1 MSFSS
6 DYSDHSSI
14 DSSNESQ
21 PESNHIQSDSSFSLS
36 SSSESESSYSDD
48 ESVKPR
54 NRVIESEIENET
66 NEHINEND
74 IEQDIENEIENE
86 IENVNNEIEPENLN
100 EHVIEDTFEEVSS
113 DDEPP
118 KEIKE
123 PPKPKRRA
131 TKKKSFEALD
141 PELYGLRRSSRTKV
155 QPKRYEDEYIDNI
168 DNNTDVTYDD
178 NSGSDYSSSHRYTR
192 KNKTRKTTTQ
202 RKRKSYNTTSRT
214 SSRASSYEYGSEV
227 EYTEASS
234 SSDDDWGAKPSKSRR
249 KRSRRSSK
257 STDRMEVSSIVEGL
271 RYSSRTRSVKNYDES
286 QFDEELGLTEED
298 LVVKKKTKKIP
309 AYEIVQDEEGDVI
322 EGVFDFRYDNKEE
335 YLEEDEDDPMK
346 FIQVVEFYI
355 KWKGWSHLHNTWER
369 YDNLRDYKGFRKV
382 DNFIKQKVN
391 PDRDYRNDKFI
402 TGDQLE
408 QYNINLEIERDMIK
422 DYQSV
427 DRVISYREVQP
438 TDDYPHGI
446 QYLCKWKRLPYCD
459 STWEYV
465 ELISDNFQDK
475 IDDYLDRQQNQLV
488 PHKSRHYTKDN
499 RPKFDKLVKQPEY
512 MKKGGELRDY
522 QLTGVNWMAYLWCN
536 NNNGILADEMGLGK
550 TVQSISFLSY
560 LFHTMHIYGPFLVV
574 VPLSTISSWQKEF
587 ERWAPDMNVIVYSG
601 DSVSRGTIRDFEFLL
616 PTKSKEKKY
625 KFNVLLTT
633 YELIIKDHQ
642 YLGDVRW
649 TYLAVDEAHRLK
661 NRDSQLHEIL
671 KEFHNANRLL
681 ITGTPLQN
689 NVDELYSLVRFIMPD
704 EFSDL
709 ENFEISTD
717 ADTEMRIRQLH
728 ERLKPYMLRRL
739 KKDVEKSLPTKTERV
754 LRVEL
759 SHMQVHYYKHILTKN
774 FSALNKGVAGQ
785 GQFSLLNIAMELKKA
800 SNHPFLFPGA
810 EVITDNREEQLKGL
824 IMNSGKMVLLDK
836 LLQRLKSD
844 GHRVLIF
851 SQMVRMLDI
860 LSDYLVLRGY
870 TYQRLDGSVGS
881 EARKKAIEHYNAEGS
896 PDFIFLLSTKAGGL
910 GLNLETADT
919 VIIFDSDW
927 NPQNDLQ
934 AMARAHRIGQKNHV
948 NVYRFVSKGTI
959 EEEILDR
966 AKKKMVLEYCIIKQM
981 DTSGETLLQKSSK
994 KSKHADQFNKEEL
1007 QSILK
1012 FGAQKMFSEDAGTE
1026 KLEEM
1031 NLDEIL
1037 ERAEHTET
1045 TESMN
1050 LSEASAEF
1058 LEQFKVA
1065 DFGVNDLTWEEI
1077 IPEEERKKLEEE
1089 ERQEELMYAA
1099 RRRAAAPT
1107 YGEKNGGD
1115 EDGEQNDEQNE
1126 DAPRKRRRR
1135 ASRTKKKNEN
1145 TDFLTEKDVRALV
1158 KSIQRFGDI
1167 NLRYDDIVK
1176 DADLENKDH
1185 DVVISTY
1192 EGLYNFCEE
1201 SVRNNEANNENE
1213 SSTST
1218 RKTKSVLV
1226 SYEGVNN
1233 INATQLLQ
1241 RVNDLTLLNKRLKDA
1256 PKLNN
1261 FRLSSTLKPVNNWNC
1276 KWGQKD
1282 DSLLLVGIYKHGFSY
1297 WDKIQQDETLDFK
1310 DKFFLGNNQEFEDED
1325 RLLPKSVH
1333 LNRRA
1338 EYLLKTL
1345 TEEMNSNKSRPRT
1358 HSKQHRASA
1367 SKRQS
1372 QEKPNMVANSASVS
1386 KHKSSKSKSSKSA
1399 SKRVKKEVEE
1409 EEEEGEL
1416 EEIDEESDYSSMDE
1430 RDCKERMRPVKR
1442 ELKALKDK
1450 SNNYSGKKKADFI
1463 KGRVKAIGDMIHTIT
1478 GSISSRHKR
1487 EKLESHLWKFAS
1499 WFWPNENNSISS
1511 SKLRALYTRLESLQT
1526 PNNNTTSSPS
1536 NDARRR
1542 NYSNSSLT
1550 SNDHPHSSSE
1560 KKSSSYRDLS
1570 RKNSTGSTASN
1581 SLSKR
1586 YLPSDKESTSSHKR
1600 YKITPS
1606 SRHSSYDD
1614 SKRGSLSRTNSIS
1627 TRASDYEESP
1637 KYSGGVGKPSVN
1649 SYHHHSSSRYY
1660 KHTKSHNYESGPEK

>member
-1 MSFSS
+1 M
-6 DYSDHSSI
+6 
-14 DSSNESQ
+14 
-21 PESNHIQSDSSFSLS
+21 
-36 SSSESESSYSDD
+36 DD
-48 ESVKPR
+48 E
-54 NRVIESEIENET
+54 I
-66 NEHINEND
+66 D
-74 IEQDIENEIENE
+74 
-86 IENVNNEIEPENLN
+86 NLTP
-100 EHVIEDTFEEVSS
+100 IEDTFEEVST
-113 DDEPP
+113 DEEQ
-118 KEIKE
+118 KIAKE
-123 PPKPKRRA
+123 PPKPKKRA

-178 NSGSDYSSSHRYTR
+178 NSGSDYSSSHKYTR
-192 KNKTRKTTTQ
+192 KNKTRRTTQ
-202 RKRKSYNTTSRT
+202 RKRKIYNTSSRT

-234 SSDDDWGAKPSKSRR
+234 SSDDDWGAKPTKSRR

-257 STDRMEVSSIVEGL
+257 STDRQEISTIVEGI

-298 LVVKKKTKKIP
+298 LVVKKKTKKLP

-322 EGVFDFRYDNKEE
+322 EGVFDFKYDNKDE
-335 YLEEDEDDPMK
+335 YLEEDDDDPLK
-346 FIQVVEFYI
+346 YIQVVEFLI

-369 YDNLRDYKGFRKV
+369 FNDLKQYKGFRKV
-382 DNFIKQKVN
+382 ENYVKQKIN

-408 QYNINLEIERDMIK
+408 QYNINLEIERDMLK

-438 TDDYPHGI
+438 TDEYPHGI
-446 QYLCKWKRLPYCD
+446 QYLCKWKRLPYCE

-488 PHKSRHYTKDN
+488 PHKSKHYTKDN
-499 RPKFDKLVKQPEY
+499 RPKFDKLLKQPDY

-560 LFHTMHIYGPFLVV
+560 LFHTMQIYGPFLVV

-587 ERWAPDMNVIVYSG
+587 ERWAPDMNVVVYSG
-601 DSVSRGTIRDFEFLL
+601 DSVSRGTIREFEFLL

-633 YELIIKDHQ
+633 YELIIKDRQ
-642 YLGDVRW
+642 YLGEVRW

-671 KEFHNANRLL
+671 KDFHNANRLL

-728 ERLKPYMLRRL
+728 ERLKPFMLRRL

-774 FSALNKGVAGQ
+774 FSALNKGIVGQ

-810 EVITDNREEQLKGL
+810 EVMTDNREEQLKGL

-981 DTSGETLLQKSSK
+981 DTSGENLLQKTNKTTKRS
-994 KSKHADQFNKEEL
+994 DQFSKEEL
-1007 QSILK
+1007 QAILK

-1045 TESMN
+1045 TEAMN

-1099 RRRAAAPT
+1099 RKRAAAQNHSS
-1107 YGEKNGGD
+1107 EKNSEEAEQDQTD
-1115 EDGEQNDEQNE
+1115 E
-1126 DAPRKRRRR
+1126 APRKRRRR
-1135 ASRTKKKNEN
+1135 ASKTKKKNTNEN
-1145 TDFLTEKDVRALV
+1145 SDFLTEKDVRALV

-1176 DADLENKDH
+1176 DADLEMKDH
-1185 DVVISTY
+1185 DLIISTY

-1201 SVRNNEANNENE
+1201 SVNNNEANNNENE
-1213 SSTST
+1213 NSTST
-1218 RKTKSVLV
+1218 KKPKAILV

-1233 INATQLLQ
+1233 INATQFLQ
-1241 RVNDLTLLNKRLKDA
+1241 RVNDLTMLNKRLKDV

-1261 FRLSSTLKPVNNWNC
+1261 FRFSSTLKPVNNWNC

-1282 DSLLLVGIYKHGFSY
+1282 DSLLLVGIYKHGFGY

-1310 DKFFLGNNQEFEDED
+1310 DKFFLGNNQENEEED

-1338 EYLLKTL
+1338 EYLLKIL
-1345 TEEMNSNKSRPRT
+1345 AEEVNSNKSRTRT
-1358 HSKQHRASA
+1358 NSKQQKAGSGR
-1367 SKRQS
+1367 SKHQS
-1372 QEKPNMVANSASVS
+1372 QEKANLIDSSVS
-1386 KHKSSKSKSSKSA
+1386 VSRHKSKGKSSSSSRSS
-1399 SKRVKKEVEE
+1399 SKKAKREE
-1409 EEEEGEL
+1409 EMNGVE
-1416 EEIDEESDYSSMDE
+1416 DEESDYSSMDE
-1430 RDCKERMRPVKR
+1430 KDCKERMRPVKR

-1463 KGRVKAIGDMIHTIT
+1463 KGRVKAIGDMIQRIT
-1478 GSISSRHKR
+1478 GEISSSPKR
-1487 EKLESHLWKFAS
+1487 EKMENHLWKFAS

-1511 SKLRALYTRLESLQT
+1511 SKLRALYTRLEQSMQT
-1526 PNNNTTSSPS
+1526 SNTNSPPS
-1536 NDARRR
+1536 HDARRR

-1550 SNDHPHSSSE
+1550 SISEHHSRSSTHD
-1560 KKSSSYRDLS
+1560 KKVNSTSHHDQNSKSST
-1570 RKNSTGSTASN
+1570 STFSN
-1581 SLSKR
+1581 SKR
-1586 YLPSDKESTSSHKR
+1586 YLSGGDKENSLGHHSSHKR
-1600 YKITPS
+1600 YKMNPS
-1606 SRHSSYDD
+1606 SSSHHGYDEGG
-1614 SKRGSLSRTNSIS
+1614 SSNRSLSRNNSVS
-1627 TRASDYEESP
+1627 TRASDYEDSP
-1637 KYSGGVGKPSVN
+1637 KYHTKRTKSEEHDKPYIN
-1649 SYHHHSSSRYY
+1649 NYHHHGSTVSSANSLPSKYY
-1660 KHTKSHNYESGPEK
+1660 KHNKSHYESGPEK

>member
-1 MSFSS
+1 M
-6 DYSDHSSI
+6 
-14 DSSNESQ
+14 
-21 PESNHIQSDSSFSLS
+21 
-36 SSSESESSYSDD
+36 
-48 ESVKPR
+48 
-54 NRVIESEIENET
+54 EN
-66 NEHINEND
+66 
-74 IEQDIENEIENE
+74 
-86 IENVNNEIEPENLN
+86 
-100 EHVIEDTFEEVSS
+100 
-113 DDEPP
+113 
-118 KEIKE
+118 
-123 PPKPKRRA
+123 
-131 TKKKSFEALD
+131 
-141 PELYGLRRSSRTKV
+141 Y
-155 QPKRYEDEYIDNI
+155 
-168 DNNTDVTYDD
+168 
-178 NSGSDYSSSHRYTR
+178 
-192 KNKTRKTTTQ
+192 
-202 RKRKSYNTTSRT
+202 
-214 SSRASSYEYGSEV
+214 
-227 EYTEASS
+227 
-234 SSDDDWGAKPSKSRR
+234 
-249 KRSRRSSK
+249 
-257 STDRMEVSSIVEGL
+257 
-271 RYSSRTRSVKNYDES
+271 
-286 QFDEELGLTEED
+286 
-298 LVVKKKTKKIP
+298 
-309 AYEIVQDEEGDVI
+309 
-322 EGVFDFRYDNKEE
+322 
-335 YLEEDEDDPMK
+335 
-346 FIQVVEFYI
+346 
-355 KWKGWSHLHNTWER
+355 
-369 YDNLRDYKGFRKV
+369 
-382 DNFIKQKVN
+382 IKQKIN

-402 TGDQLE
+402 TQDQLE
-408 QYNINLEIERDMIK
+408 QYNVNLEIERDMLK

-427 DRVISYREVQP
+427 DRVICSRDVEP
-438 TDDYPHGI
+438 TDEYPHGI

-465 ELISDNFQDK
+465 ELISDNYQDK
-475 IDDYLDRQQNQLV
+475 IDEYLDRQQNQLV
-488 PHKSRHYTKDN
+488 PHKSKHYTRDN
-499 RPKFDKLVKQPEY
+499 RPKFDKLLKQPEY

-587 ERWAPDMNVIVYSG
+587 ERWAPDMNVVVYSG

-616 PTKSKEKKY
+616 PTKGKEKKY

-633 YELIIKDHQ
+633 YELIIKDRQ
-642 YLGDVRW
+642 YLGEVRW

-671 KEFHNANRLL
+671 KDFHNANRLL

-774 FSALNKGVAGQ
+774 FAALNKGVAGQ

-836 LLQRLKSD
+836 LLSRLKSD

-896 PDFIFLLSTKAGGL
+896 PDFAFLLSTKAGGL

-981 DTSGETLLQKSSK
+981 DTSGENLLQKSTNK
-994 KSKHADQFNKEEL
+994 KSKRADQFNKEEL
-1007 QSILK
+1007 QAILK

-1107 YGEKNGGD
+1107 YSNEKND
-1115 EDGEQNDEQNE
+1115 ENHDEQDQEQNE
-1126 DAPRKRRRR
+1126 EAPRKRRRR
-1135 ASRTKKKNEN
+1135 ASKTSRKKNEN

-1176 DADLENKDH
+1176 DADLEMKDH
-1185 DVVISTY
+1185 DLIVSTY
-1192 EGLYNFCEE
+1192 EGLYSFCEE
-1201 SVRNNEANNENE
+1201 SIQQNNNEANENE
-1213 SSTST
+1213 TSSS
-1218 RKTKSVLV
+1218 RKSKSVLV

-1233 INATQLLQ
+1233 INATQFLQ

-1256 PKLNN
+1256 NANNKLTL
-1261 FRLSSTLKPVNNWNC
+1261 FRLSSSLKPVNNWNC

-1282 DSLLLVGIYKHGFSY
+1282 DSLLLVGIYKHGFGY
-1297 WDKIQQDETLDFK
+1297 WDKIQKDDTLDFK
-1310 DKFFLGNNQEFEDED
+1310 DKFFLGNNQDFEEED

-1338 EYLLKTL
+1338 EYLLKIL
-1345 TEEMNSNKSRPRT
+1345 AEEMSSNKSRTRT
-1358 HSKQHRASA
+1358 NSKQRAS

-1372 QEKPNMVANSASVS
+1372 QEKTHSVS
-1386 KHKSSKSKSSKSA
+1386 TSVKHANGKSSRSKASHKNSTTSSTSH
-1399 SKRVKKEVEE
+1399 SKNKKPHREMEEGEVGEEDEE
-1409 EEEEGEL
+1409 EEEE
-1416 EEIDEESDYSSMDE
+1416 EEYEEDEESDYSSMDE

-1450 SNNYSGKKKADFI
+1450 SKNYSGKKKADFI
-1463 KGRVKAIGDMIHTIT
+1463 KERVKAIGDLIQTIV
-1478 GSISSRHKR
+1478 GNLSSESKK

-1499 WFWPNENNSISS
+1499 WFWPNENNTISS
-1511 SKLRALYTRLESLQT
+1511 SKLRALYTRLESLQSNNHT
-1526 PNNNTTSSPS
+1526 NHNIHNNSSSNNNTTNTTPTLNHINNHNNHHNINHTNTNTNTNTNNNSYNHNPNHNSIHSNNINNNNNNYNHHHHSISSLS
-1536 NDARRR
+1536 QDNRRR
-1542 NYSNSSLT
+1542 NYSNNSIT
-1550 SNDHPHSSSE
+1550 SNDYSRNHINERS
-1560 KKSSSYRDLS
+1560 SSSYRDLS
-1570 RKNSTGSTASN
+1570 RKSSTGSSASL
-1581 SLSKR
+1581 SYSSKR
-1586 YLPSDKESTSSHKR
+1586 YLPGGDKDSLGSNKR
-1600 YKITPS
+1600 YKMNTGSGS
-1606 SRHSSYDD
+1606 SHHFYDEGSNTN
-1614 SKRGSLSRTNSIS
+1614 SKRSSLSRTNSVS
-1627 TRASDYEESP
+1627 TRASDYEEDIKRSSASP
-1637 KYSGGVGKPSVN
+1637 NINNKPSMN
-1649 SYHHHSSSRYY
+1649 SNYRRHSSNSSKYY
-1660 KHTKSHNYESGPEK
+1660 NKHFKVHNYESGPEK

>member
-1 MSFSS
+1 
-6 DYSDHSSI
+6 
-14 DSSNESQ
+14 
-21 PESNHIQSDSSFSLS
+21 
-36 SSSESESSYSDD
+36 
-48 ESVKPR
+48 
-54 NRVIESEIENET
+54 
-66 NEHINEND
+66 
-74 IEQDIENEIENE
+74 
-86 IENVNNEIEPENLN
+86 
-100 EHVIEDTFEEVSS
+100 
-113 DDEPP
+113 
-118 KEIKE
+118 
-123 PPKPKRRA
+123 
-131 TKKKSFEALD
+131 
-141 PELYGLRRSSRTKV
+141 
-155 QPKRYEDEYIDNI
+155 
-168 DNNTDVTYDD
+168 
-178 NSGSDYSSSHRYTR
+178 
-192 KNKTRKTTTQ
+192 
-202 RKRKSYNTTSRT
+202 
-214 SSRASSYEYGSEV
+214 
-227 EYTEASS
+227 
-234 SSDDDWGAKPSKSRR
+234 
-249 KRSRRSSK
+249 
-257 STDRMEVSSIVEGL
+257 
-271 RYSSRTRSVKNYDES
+271 
-286 QFDEELGLTEED
+286 
-298 LVVKKKTKKIP
+298 
-309 AYEIVQDEEGDVI
+309 
-322 EGVFDFRYDNKEE
+322 
-335 YLEEDEDDPMK
+335 MK
-346 FIQVVEFYI
+346 FVQVVEFYI

-382 DNFIKQKVN
+382 DNYLKQKVN

-465 ELISDNFQDK
+465 ELISDNYQDK

-499 RPKFDKLVKQPEY
+499 RPKFDKLLKQPEY

-560 LFHTMHIYGPFLVV
+560 LFHTMHLYGPFLVV

-642 YLGDVRW
+642 YLGEVRW

-774 FSALNKGVAGQ
+774 FSALNKGIAGQ

-800 SNHPFLFPGA
+800 SNHPFLFQGA

-860 LSDYLVLRGY
+860 LSDYIVLRGY

-994 KSKHADQFNKEEL
+994 KSKRADQFNKEEL

-1050 LSEASAEF
+1050 LTEASAEF

-1107 YGEKNGGD
+1107 YSKEKNED
-1115 EDGEQNDEQNE
+1115 EDQDQNEEQNE

-1135 ASRTKKKNEN
+1135 ASRIKKKNEN
-1145 TDFLTEKDVRALV
+1145 SDFLTEKDVRALV

-1167 NLRYDDIVK
+1167 NIRYDDIVK

-1192 EGLYNFCEE
+1192 EGLYSFCEE
-1201 SVRNNEANNENE
+1201 SIHNNEVNNENE
-1213 SSTST
+1213 NSTST

-1233 INATQLLQ
+1233 INATQFLQ
-1241 RVNDLTLLNKRLKDA
+1241 RVNDLTLLNKRLKDNS
-1256 PKLNN
+1256 KLNN

-1282 DSLLLVGIYKHGFSY
+1282 DSLLLVGIYKHGFGY

-1310 DKFFLGNNQEFEDED
+1310 DKFFLGSNQEFEDED

-1338 EYLLKTL
+1338 EYLLKIL
-1345 TEEMNSNKSRPRT
+1345 TEEMNSNKSRTRT
-1358 HSKQHRASA
+1358 NSKQNSRASR
-1367 SKRQS
+1367 RQS
-1372 QEKPNMVANSASVS
+1372 QEKSNMVANSATVT
-1386 KHKSSKSKSSKSA
+1386 KNRSSKGKTSKSS
-1399 SKRVKKEVEE
+1399 SKRVKKE

-1478 GSISSRHKR
+1478 NTISSRHKR
-1487 EKLESHLWKFAS
+1487 EKLENHLWKFAS

-1511 SKLRALYTRLESLQT
+1511 SKLRVLYTRLEQSLQT
-1526 PNNNTTSSPS
+1526 SNNNTTSSQS
-1536 NDARRR
+1536 HDARRR

-1550 SNDHPHSSSE
+1550 SNDPLHSSNE
-1560 KKSSSYRDLS
+1560 KKSTSYRNIS
-1570 RKNSTGSTASN
+1570 RKNSTESSMSS

-1586 YLPSDKESTSSHKR
+1586 YLPSDKESMNSHKR
-1600 YKITPS
+1600 YKMTS
-1606 SRHSSYDD
+1606 SSHHSSYDEN
-1614 SKRGSLSRTNSIS
+1614 KRSSLSRNNSVS
-1627 TRASDYEESP
+1627 TRASDYEDSP
-1637 KYSGGVGKPSVN
+1637 KYSDKSSVN
-1649 SYHHHSSSRYY
+1649 SYHHHNSSSRYY

>member
-1 MSFSS
+1 
-6 DYSDHSSI
+6 
-14 DSSNESQ
+14 
-21 PESNHIQSDSSFSLS
+21 
-36 SSSESESSYSDD
+36 
-48 ESVKPR
+48 
-54 NRVIESEIENET
+54 
-66 NEHINEND
+66 
-74 IEQDIENEIENE
+74 
-86 IENVNNEIEPENLN
+86 
-100 EHVIEDTFEEVSS
+100 
-113 DDEPP
+113 
-118 KEIKE
+118 
-123 PPKPKRRA
+123 
-131 TKKKSFEALD
+131 
-141 PELYGLRRSSRTKV
+141 
-155 QPKRYEDEYIDNI
+155 
-168 DNNTDVTYDD
+168 
-178 NSGSDYSSSHRYTR
+178 
-192 KNKTRKTTTQ
+192 
-202 RKRKSYNTTSRT
+202 
-214 SSRASSYEYGSEV
+214 
-227 EYTEASS
+227 
-234 SSDDDWGAKPSKSRR
+234 
-249 KRSRRSSK
+249 
-257 STDRMEVSSIVEGL
+257 
-271 RYSSRTRSVKNYDES
+271 
-286 QFDEELGLTEED
+286 
-298 LVVKKKTKKIP
+298 
-309 AYEIVQDEEGDVI
+309 
-322 EGVFDFRYDNKEE
+322 
-335 YLEEDEDDPMK
+335 MK
-346 FIQVVEFYI
+346 FVQVVEFYI

-382 DNFIKQKVN
+382 ENFIKQKVN

-499 RPKFDKLVKQPEY
+499 RPKFDKLLKQPEY

-981 DTSGETLLQKSSK
+981 DTSGETLLQKSNK
-994 KSKHADQFNKEEL
+994 KSKRADQFNKEEL

-1089 ERQEELMYAA
+1089 ERQEELLYAA

-1107 YGEKNGGD
+1107 YGEKNND
-1115 EDGEQNDEQNE
+1115 EDQEQNDEQNE

-1145 TDFLTEKDVRALV
+1145 SDFLTEKDVRALV

-1213 SSTST
+1213 NSTST

-1233 INATQLLQ
+1233 INATQFLQ
-1241 RVNDLTLLNKRLKDA
+1241 RVNDLTLLNKRLKDN

-1282 DSLLLVGIYKHGFSY
+1282 DSLLLVGIYKHGFGY

-1310 DKFFLGNNQEFEDED
+1310 DKFFLGNSQEFEDED

-1333 LNRRA
+1333 LNRRG
-1338 EYLLKTL
+1338 EYLLKIL
-1345 TEEMNSNKSRPRT
+1345 TEEMNSNKSRTRT
-1358 HSKQHRASA
+1358 NSRQHKASS

-1372 QEKPNMVANSASVS
+1372 QEKSSMVANSASVS
-1386 KHKSSKSKSSKSA
+1386 KHKSSKGKSSKSS
-1399 SKRVKKEVEE
+1399 SKRVKKEEEE

-1487 EKLESHLWKFAS
+1487 EKLENHLWKFAS

-1526 PNNNTTSSPS
+1526 PNTNTTSSPS

-1542 NYSNSSLT
+1542 NYSNSSLA
-1550 SNDHPHSSSE
+1550 SNDHLHSSSE
-1560 KKSSSYRDLS
+1560 KKSSYRDLS

-1600 YKITPS
+1600 YKMTPS
-1606 SRHSSYDD
+1606 SRHSSYDE
-1614 SKRGSLSRTNSIS
+1614 SKRSSLSRTNSIS
-1627 TRASDYEESP
+1627 TRVSDYEESP
-1637 KYSGGVGKPSVN
+1637 KYSGKPGN
-1649 SYHHHSSSRYY
+1649 NYHHHNSSRYY